1 MVPNQMEH
9 PVNFES
15 LTLYKFLSALIT
27 CATRYISC
35 ENEGCENHLKAY
47 SYLFMQVSPDLDS
60 IPPLASPQNARRP
73 QPSSYQC
80 SRRCVE
86 IMKTGKEVTSVTST
100 QSGVHLHEAKVDL
113 PLQIINL
120 FVPASCSSG
129 HIPELTGSCGGRLRS
144 TISHRNAWRP
154 K

>member
-1 MVPNQMEH
+1 M
-9 PVNFES
+9 
-15 LTLYKFLSALIT
+15 T
-27 CATRYISC
+27 CATRYSDMSC
-35 ENEGCENHLKAY
+35 ENEGCENYLKAY
-47 SYLFMQVSPDLDS
+47 SYLFMQVSPDLGS

-129 HIPELTGSCGGRLRS
+129 RIANPDLTWSCGGRLRS
-144 TISHRNAWRP
+144 TISHRNAWGP